1 VRIEGIITQSGE
13 MQIDGYICKDDLK
26 MATSFKLDTGFI
38 GYDVAIPADIAQK
51 LSLRPSRDEEFITAA
66 GRFRFSV
73 GDDAYLCLGGNMYK
87 VSYMIYYNP
96 FTLISITFLRRISEI
111 IIIDFIN
118 NNIII
123 VLK

>member
-1 VRIEGIITQSGE
+1 
-13 MQIDGYICKDDLK
+13 
-26 MATSFKLDTGFI
+26 
-38 GYDVAIPADIAQK
+38 
-51 LSLRPSRDEEFITAA
+51 
-66 GRFRFSV
+66 
-73 GDDAYLCLGGNMYK
+73 MYK

-111 IIIDFIN
+111 IIIDFIS